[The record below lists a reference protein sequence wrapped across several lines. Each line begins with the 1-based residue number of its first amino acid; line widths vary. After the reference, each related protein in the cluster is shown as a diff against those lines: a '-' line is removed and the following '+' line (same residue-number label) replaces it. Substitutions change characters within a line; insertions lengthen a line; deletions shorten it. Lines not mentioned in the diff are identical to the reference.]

1 MTVILYFFFVLILD
15 IYLVS
20 FYLLFWILFL
30 VGILILITHKF
41 TLLSIIV
48 LKLIYIYLTLY
59 IKND

>member
-1 MTVILYFFFVLILD
+1 MTVILYFFLVLILD

-30 VGILILITHKF
+30 VRILILIIHKF

-48 LKLIYIYLTLY
+48 LKLIYI
-59 IKND
+59 